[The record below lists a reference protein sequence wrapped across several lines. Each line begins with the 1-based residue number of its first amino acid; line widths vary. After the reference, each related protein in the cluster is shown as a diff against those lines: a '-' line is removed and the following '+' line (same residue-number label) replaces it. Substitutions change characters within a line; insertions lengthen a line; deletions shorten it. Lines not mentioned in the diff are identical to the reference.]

1 MNVMDVKEIEAAI
14 LELQAEDLTELM
26 AWLRGYCAQVWDKQ
40 IAEDL
45 ESGRLDA
52 LLTDVDKE
60 YEAGLARPL

>member
-1 MNVMDVKEIEAAI
+1 MDVKQIEAAI
-14 LELQAEDLTELM
+14 LELEAEDLTQLV
-26 AWLRGYCAQVWDKQ
+26 AWLREHCAQVWDTQ

-52 LLTDVDKE
+52 LLAEVDKD